1 MFNPVVN
8 SNNDDDI
15 FDDSKTLSGGSN
27 STSTSSSKPFINSSK
42 DDLSNETL
50 NDAIGSFFEGGDANG
65 KQLENLIKHIESQH
79 GLKVENLIGNLRYQF
94 VDTFYSAV
102 NGWLMDYRVDETPRS
117 VYSALTALTE
127 NRFPLYHKFYDVE
140 LNIAKCFTILK
151 FLDKTFINGDDNS
164 MKVLSQI
171 FKAQLDDRYVKTY
184 FESVKDILDFT
195 IVQETALY
203 ITLGNE
209 LELTIR
215 QDILDRTATVSEIAS
230 NGFKDLAFANSL
242 TPAMQQAVSL
252 TLSQQ
257 MKSFYD
263 ENNK

>member
-15 FDDSKTLSGGSN
+15 FDDSKTLLGDST
-27 STSTSSSKPFINSSK
+27 TSTTSAPFISSSKN
-42 DDLSNETL
+42 DLSNETL
-50 NDAIGSFFEGGDANG
+50 NKAIGSFFEGGDVDG
-65 KQLENLIKHIESQH
+65 EQLDNLIKHIESQH

-151 FLDKTFINGDDNS
+151 FLDKTFISGDDNS

-203 ITLGNE
+203 IALGNE
-209 LELTIR
+209 LDITIR

-230 NGFKDLAFANSL
+230 TSFKDLAFKEAL
-242 TPAMQQAVSL
+242 TPAIQEAISS

-257 MKSFYD
+257 MKNFYD
-263 ENNK
+263 KNNK

>member
-15 FDDSKTLSGGSN
+15 FDDSKTLLGDSTTST
-27 STSTSSSKPFINSSK
+27 TSTSFIGSSKN
-42 DDLSNETL
+42 DLASETL
-50 NDAIGSFFEGGDANG
+50 NKAIGSFFEGGDVDG
-65 KQLENLIKHIESQH
+65 EQLDNLIKHIESQH
-79 GLKVENLIGNLRYQF
+79 GVKVENLIGNLRYQF

-102 NGWLMDYRVDETPRS
+102 NSWLMDYRVDETPRS
-117 VYSALTALTE
+117 VYSALTVLTE

-203 ITLGNE
+203 IALGNE
-209 LELTIR
+209 LDITIR

-230 NGFKDLAFANSL
+230 TSSFKDLAFKEAL
-242 TPAMQQAVSL
+242 TPVIQQAISS
-252 TLSQQ
+252 TLSEQ
-257 MKSFYD
+257 MKNVYD
-263 ENNK
+263 KNNK